1 MPDSGIRGSPC
12 KLTRETEAVFKIV
25 GGADIDEDR
34 DRLRRAKDT
43 SRTMAE
49 ATLCS
54 YLLLPITLRS
64 PLPVEKICR
73 ISDI

>member
-34 DRLRRAKDT
+34 DRLRRAKDIE
-43 SRTMAE
+43 SDYGRYYGYPVQRVV
-49 ATLCS
+49 ATD
-54 YLLLPITLRS
+54 YS
-64 PLPVEKICR
+64 PKPP
-73 ISDI
+73 SS